1 MPLPGHQSVE
11 PTVLRDFRHIEVQRA
26 GLALGAYVSGID
38 LSEPQSEVV
47 HEEIATALWD
57 HHVLFFRKQDMSP
70 EAQVAMARHFGEP
83 EPHEIFSADPKFP
96 ELSLLEND
104 ASKPPEINT
113 WHSDVTYRK
122 APNMCAIL
130 YCLECPD
137 VGGDTMFLNT
147 QLAYETLSA
156 DMKALLLASTLE
168 HDVLNIYRGTTYLD
182 RAGGDEKEAEL
193 KRMHPP
199 VTHPAVI
206 AHPITGKAGLLVNA
220 THGTRFTNMS
230 RLESRHLMNMI
241 CEHQQLP
248 EFQVRFEW
256 EPGSVAMWDNFSTQH
271 YAVADYYP
279 QRRVMRRIT
288 VAGHEPKQFVP
299 RTSEAAAA
307 A

>member
-1 MPLPGHQSVE
+1 MPLPGHQTVA
-11 PTVLRDFRHIEVQRA
+11 PTVLRNFRHIKVRRA

-38 LSEPQSEVV
+38 LSEPQSEAV
-47 HEEIATALWD
+47 HQELATALWD

-70 EAQVAMARHFGEP
+70 EAQVALASHFGKP
-83 EPHEIFSADPKFP
+83 EAHEIFASDPKYP
-96 ELSLLEND
+96 ALSLLEND

-113 WHSDVTYRK
+113 WHTDVTYRK
-122 APNMCAIL
+122 APTLCSVL
-130 YCLECPD
+130 HCLECPE
-137 VGGDTMFLNT
+137 VGGDTLFLNT
-147 QLAYETLSA
+147 QLAYEALSE

-168 HDVLNIYRGTTYLD
+168 HDVLNIYRGTDYLEA
-182 RAGGDEKEAEL
+182 AGGDNKEAEL
-193 KRMHPP
+193 KRKHPA

-206 AHPITGKAGLLVNA
+206 AHPVTGKAGLLVNA

-230 RLESRHLMNMI
+230 RLESRHLMSMI
-241 CEHQQLP
+241 CEHQQLA

-288 VAGHEPKQFVP
+288 VAGHEPKQYVP
-299 RTSEAAAA
+299 QKAAAVA
-307 A
+307 